1 MKTSKK
7 LISALLA
14 LVLLLSC
21 GAVAFAEDG
30 ADFSPAPIT
39 AKDALHTEG
48 EKMFNADG
56 EEVFLRGVN
65 LGGWLIQED
74 WFCPTDNG
82 TQGDHWTLETLIS
95 RFGVERAYE
104 LYNIYWDNW
113 ITEYD
118 FAEIAKMG
126 FNSVRIPFWY
136 RNFQS
141 DDNGTWIL
149 NDAGEI
155 DFSRL
160 DRAVELC
167 RQYGLYAILDLHGV
181 NGCQGAQDHCGQ
193 KNNCRFFDKT
203 EQGEKYRAE
212 AVELWTLI
220 AERFAGD
227 PAVAMFDLLNEPL
240 CDIPRFKRNYD
251 LVNGFYDDAYKAIRG
266 KDPTRVVCM
275 MGTWDIGKLPNPKK
289 MGWTDVVYQLHQ
301 YNDTQAS
308 FESRIDASRALKYNV
323 PLYAGE
329 FHPTGVGDAEPNVTV
344 SEILQTYENEGVNW
358 TVWTWKGYNSWAAW
372 ADWFIWGSV
381 EDSLTVDPEN
391 DSYETIAEKWGA
403 MRTDG
408 GNFYS
413 GHLDEEVVPFLPDGR
428 EDDKQISDFAAF
440 FINLYRKLRIVFEV
454 LVNLFT

>member
-1 MKTSKK
+1 MKTTKK
-7 LISALLA
+7 ILSVLLA
-14 LVLLLSC
+14 LTMLLLC
-21 GAVAFAEDG
+21 GVVASAEDD
-30 ADFSPAPIT
+30 ASAPVPIT
-39 AKDALHTEG
+39 AGDALHTEG

-82 TQGDHWTLETLIS
+82 TQGDHWTLETLTE
-95 RFGVERAYE
+95 RFGVEKAYE

-149 NDAGEI
+149 NDAGGI

-160 DRAVELC
+160 DWAVEMC
-167 RQYGLYAILDLHGV
+167 RKYGLYAILDLHGV
-181 NGCQGAQDHCGQ
+181 NGCQGMQDHCGQ
-193 KNNCRFFDKT
+193 LNNCHFFDNS
-203 EQGEKYRAE
+203 EQGEKYRAD
-212 AVELWTLI
+212 AVELWAKI

-227 PAVAMFDLLNEPL
+227 PAVAMFDLLNEPM
-240 CDIPRFKRNYD
+240 CDVPRFKRNYD
-251 LVNGFYDDAYKAIRG
+251 LVNGFYDDAYKAIRE

-308 FESRIDASRALKYNV
+308 FESRIDASHALKYNV

-329 FHPTGVGDAEPNVTV
+329 FHPTGIGDADPKVTV
-344 SEILQTYENEGVNW
+344 SEILQTYENEGVMW

-381 EDSLTVDPEN
+381 EDSLTVDPAN

-413 GHLDEEVVPFLPDGR
+413 GHLDEEVAPFLPDGR
-428 EDDKQISDFAAF
+428 ESDKQLSAFAAF
-440 FINLYRKLRIVFEV
+440 FVNLYRKFRILFEV
-454 LVNLFT
+454 LVNIFT